1 MSLNSVPFCDAHIHP
16 KAAQTCAHA
25 DFLLFVNS
33 VDEQDFANHPLLSSG
48 RRYFF
53 AGIHPWQQRK
63 PKYKNTADSFD
74 LLERAVRR
82 GFFLGET
89 GLDRLHPNFDL
100 QTEYFR
106 HHFRLA
112 QTYRRPLTFHSV
124 HSDDAVLEILEPP
137 YPKMIYHSFVGSP
150 KAAEPFLERG
160 CFLSFSLRSLKSP
173 ATEETI
179 RTCPADRFLI
189 ESDSTEENP
198 APLLSE
204 LLQKTAQQR
213 QISEEALQR
222 QIHGNMNVLIQG

>member
-1 MSLNSVPFCDAHIHP
+1 MSLNEFPLCDAHIHP
-16 KAAQTCAHA
+16 KAAQICSHTE
-25 DFLLFVNS
+25 FLLFVNS
-33 VDEQDFANHPLLSSG
+33 ICEQDFARFPSFSAG
-48 RRYFF
+48 RYQF
-53 AGIHPWQQRK
+53 AGIHPWQLRK
-63 PKYKNTADSFD
+63 PKYKNTAYYFD

-106 HHFRLA
+106 HHFQLA

-150 KAAEPFLERG
+150 KAAEPFLKRG
-160 CFLSFSLRSLKSP
+160 CFLSFSLRSLKYP

-189 ESDSTEENP
+189 ESDSTEDDP
-198 APLLSE
+198 APLLTE
-204 LLQKTAQQR
+204 LLQKAAEQR
-213 QISEEALQR
+213 QISEKKLQK
-222 QIHGNMNVLIQG
+222 QILTNMNVLIQG